1 MKISIIIPVYNEEQ
15 TIAHVIESVV
25 RASLGRDAVKEIIV
39 VDDGS
44 NDGTRGILQNI
55 TGITVL
61 ALEKNEGKGAAV
73 KKGFEHAT
81 GDVIVIQDADLE
93 YDPRDYPAL
102 LRPLFEEKA
111 DVVFGT
117 RFRGEYRR
125 VLYYW
130 HYVGN
135 TMLTFLS
142 NIFTNLN
149 LSDMET
155 GYKVF
160 RREVVESI
168 RSKLIS
174 KRFGVEPELVAR
186 VARGGWRIYEVP
198 ISYSGRTYREGKK
211 IMWWDGVKAI
221 FAILY
226 FNIFDRR

>member
-117 RFRGEYRR
+117 RFRGEYQR

-160 RREVVESI
+160 RREVVELI

>member
-117 RFRGEYRR
+117 RFRGEYQR